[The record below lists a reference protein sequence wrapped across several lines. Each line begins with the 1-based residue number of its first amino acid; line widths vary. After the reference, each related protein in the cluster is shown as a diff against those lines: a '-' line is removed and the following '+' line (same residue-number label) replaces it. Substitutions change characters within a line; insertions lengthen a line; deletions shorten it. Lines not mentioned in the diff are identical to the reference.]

1 MDKYVYYYEVKVAKC
16 DILVTVQ
23 TLMYDYAQQFAK
35 HLVWHPE
42 HLGHILWPGWAK
54 VLGL

>member
-35 HLVWHPE
+35 HLV
-42 HLGHILWPGWAK
+42 
-54 VLGL
+54 